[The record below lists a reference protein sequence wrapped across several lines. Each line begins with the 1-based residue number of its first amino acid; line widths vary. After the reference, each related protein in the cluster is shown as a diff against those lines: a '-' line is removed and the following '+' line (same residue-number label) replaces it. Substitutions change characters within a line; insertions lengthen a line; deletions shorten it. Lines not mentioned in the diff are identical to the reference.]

1 MKIQTLK
8 LRTVFLFAGL
18 LSAMMVSV
26 FAFAH
31 VRSDHDAQAA
41 QNICGDAGVASVDR
55 GVTGSTI
62 ECVAAPKR
70 R

>member
-1 MKIQTLK
+1 MKVQTLK
-8 LRTVFLFAGL
+8 PRTLFLFAGL
-18 LSAMMVSV
+18 LSAIIVSV
-26 FAFAH
+26 FAIAH

-41 QNICGDAGVASVDR
+41 QDICGEAGVASVDS

-62 ECVAAPKR
+62 ECVPAPTR